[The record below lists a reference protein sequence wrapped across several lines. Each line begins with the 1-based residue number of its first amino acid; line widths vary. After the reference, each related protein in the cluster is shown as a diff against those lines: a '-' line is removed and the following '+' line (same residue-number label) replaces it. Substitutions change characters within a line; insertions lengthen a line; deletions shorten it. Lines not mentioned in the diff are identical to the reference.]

1 MDCHA
6 GSFFGSYSGY
16 FGTGRKSEID
26 ISGQESGILNELR
39 RNASMSLQLGG
50 KYPYLP
56 YDLNFLSEMKFQ
68 PAERMNQQE
77 NHVDYHAG
85 GSFEAPQPAYDTPNV
100 VGLPHLVLVLL
111 QYLIGV

>member
-1 MDCHA
+1 MHLPFRMGADQQLQPL
-6 GSFFGSYSGY
+6 SWTPNNDSQQMVLS
-16 FGTGRKSEID
+16 KEPK
-26 ISGQESGILNELR
+26 L
-39 RNASMSLQLGG
+39 ASL
-50 KYPYLP
+50 K
-56 YDLNFLSEMKFQ
+56 